1 MRRVFNYVKI
11 IEHLSGQRTEWRCT
25 AYRVV
30 MPRQEKDRRAGIAT
44 APITRRAV
52 LRGAAALGTTA
63 AVAGLPTARAA
74 TTIRWWSTQ
83 SSPEQLAAYRYQ
95 IDAFEAAHPGV
106 TVKFERTSDEGY
118 AAQLAAAFAGG
129 RVPNLVT
136 HLPSFA
142 VADYWNAGLLRPF
155 DEVIDTVGPD
165 RFLDGANRVYEVS
178 PGVHAAAGLGH
189 TAANMLWLRTDLME
203 KADIEQAPET
213 WDELRAACQKMQG
226 RGIYGAPLPYARNSM
241 TTLVIIGFIHQAGG
255 RIFSPD
261 LDVAIDSDEAEH
273 ALEFYRSMRE
283 LSPPGATSYSWGESL
298 TAFVSGATAT
308 GLYAGRVLI
317 NVNKQNPRIADH
329 ITCTVYP
336 TISHDVAP
344 WTFNDYPSIFIP
356 ADATDPEL
364 TQAFAA
370 WLFRDEGYIRQVNA
384 TPGHVLPVLKSAL
397 ADPRFQENA
406 IVRRYPKEIERMSS
420 AAAAGHNLG
429 WESADHKANARAGA
443 IVNSGILAEMVQRVV
458 LNKENIKSVLSATA
472 GRIETIMKS

>member
-1 MRRVFNYVKI
+1 MTRHMNKERVGF
-11 IEHLSGQRTEWRCT
+11 G
-25 AYRVV
+25 
-30 MPRQEKDRRAGIAT
+30 P
-44 APITRRAV
+44 APITRRSL

-63 AVAGLPTARAA
+63 AAAGLPEARAA

-95 IDAFEAAHPGV
+95 IEGFEAAHPGV
-106 TVKFERTSDEGY
+106 TVKIERTSDEGY

-129 RVPNLVT
+129 SVPNLVT

-142 VADYWNAGLLRPF
+142 VADYWNAGLLLPF
-155 DEVIDTVGPD
+155 DDVIDAVGAD
-165 RFLDGANRVYEVS
+165 NFLEGANRVYEIS
-178 PGVHAAAGLGH
+178 PGAHAAAGLGH

-203 KADIEQAPET
+203 KAGIERAPET
-213 WDELRAACQKMQG
+213 WDELRSACQKMQG

-255 RIFSPD
+255 QILSPD
-261 LDVAIDSDEAEH
+261 LDVAINSDEAEL

-317 NVNKQNPRIADH
+317 NVNKQNPRIADQ
-329 ITCTVYP
+329 ITCAVYP
-336 TISHDVAP
+336 TISRDVAP
-344 WTFNDYPSIFIP
+344 WTFNDFPSIFIP
-356 ADATDPEL
+356 ADADDVEL
-364 TQAFAA
+364 TKKFAA

-384 TPGHVLPVLKSAL
+384 TPGHVLPVLKSTL
-397 ADPRFQENA
+397 ADKRFHENE
-406 IVRRYPKEIERMSS
+406 IVRRYPREIERMSL

-429 WESADHKANARAGA
+429 WETANHKTNVRAGA

-458 LNKENIKSVLSATA
+458 LNNENIRNTLSATA
-472 GRIETIMKS
+472 GRIETIMKG

>member
-1 MRRVFNYVKI
+1 
-11 IEHLSGQRTEWRCT
+11 
-25 AYRVV
+25 
-30 MPRQEKDRRAGIAT
+30 MPRHKIDHRAGFAP
-44 APITRRAV
+44 APITRRKM

-63 AVAGLPTARAA
+63 AAAGLPTAEAA

-83 SSPEQLAAYRYQ
+83 SSPEQAAAYRYQ

-106 TVKFERTSDEGY
+106 TVKLERTSDEGY

-142 VADYWNAGLLRPF
+142 VADYWNAGLLLPF
-155 DEVIDTVGPD
+155 DAVIDAVGTD
-165 RFLDGANRVYEVS
+165 RFLDGANRVYEIS
-178 PGVHAAAGLGH
+178 PGSHAAAGLGH

-203 KADIEQAPET
+203 KAGIGKAPET
-213 WDELRAACQKMQG
+213 WDELRSACQKMQG

-255 RIFSPD
+255 QIFSPD
-261 LDVAIDSDEAEH
+261 LDVAINSDAAEN

-308 GLYAGRVLI
+308 GLYAGRVLM

-336 TISHDVAP
+336 TVSRDIAP

-364 TQAFAA
+364 TQKFAA

-397 ADPRFQENA
+397 ADARFHEND
-406 IVRRYPKEIERMSS
+406 IVRRYPREIERMSS

-429 WESADHKANARAGA
+429 WESTDHKTNVRAGA
-443 IVNSGILAEMVQRVV
+443 VVNSGILAEMVQRVV

-472 GRIETIMKS
+472 GRIETMMKS

>member
-1 MRRVFNYVKI
+1 
-11 IEHLSGQRTEWRCT
+11 
-25 AYRVV
+25 
-30 MPRQEKDRRAGIAT
+30 MPRDKIDHRAGFAP
-44 APITRRAV
+44 APITRRKM
-52 LRGAAALGTTA
+52 LRGAAALATTA
-63 AVAGLPTARAA
+63 AAAGLPTAEAA

-83 SSPEQLAAYRYQ
+83 SSPEQVAAYRYQ
-95 IDAFEAAHPGV
+95 IDGFEAAHPGV
-106 TVKFERTSDEGY
+106 TVKLERTSDEGY

-142 VADYWNAGLLRPF
+142 VADYWNAGLLLPF
-155 DEVIDTVGPD
+155 DAVIDAVGTD
-165 RFLDGANRVYEVS
+165 RFLDGANRVYEIS
-178 PGVHAAAGLGH
+178 PGSHAAAGLGH

-203 KADIEQAPET
+203 KAGIEQAPET
-213 WDELRAACQKMQG
+213 CDELRSACQKMQG

-255 RIFSPD
+255 QIFSPD
-261 LDVAIDSDEAEH
+261 LDVAINSDAAEN

-308 GLYAGRVLI
+308 GLYAGRVLM
-317 NVNKQNPRIADH
+317 NVSKQNPRIADH

-336 TISHDVAP
+336 TVSRDVVP
-344 WTFNDYPSIFIP
+344 WTYNDFPSVFIP

-364 TQAFAA
+364 TQKFAA
-370 WLFRDEGYIRQVNA
+370 WLFREEGYIRQVNA

-397 ADPRFQENA
+397 ADARFREND
-406 IVRRYPKEIERMSS
+406 IVRRYPREIERMSS
-420 AAAAGHNLG
+420 AAEVGHNLG
-429 WESADHKANARAGA
+429 WESTEHKVNVRAGA
-443 IVNSGILAEMVQRVV
+443 IVHSGILAEMVQRVV

-472 GRIETIMKS
+472 GRIETMMKN